1 MDAVILAAGTSSR
14 FGSENKLLAEVS
26 GKPMFLHITEILA
39 SLQRSSRIDEIV
51 LVTNDPA
58 IEDIV
63 KRQYPLL
70 RLVRNDHPEKGLAL
84 SMKLGILHLMR
95 RSERIDR
102 ETSFERKRISEGC
115 LFTVADQPYM
125 TEETIQRLLN
135 SWRLCGVCLEELLP
149 GETGRH
155 DPLHECARGPFV
167 NTAIAACVGSHG
179 PCNPAVFSGCYYKE
193 ILDLPEAETGGRA
206 LLQRYKDRLCLVPA
220 QDRELFDID
229 SKGDLDV

>member
-51 LVTNDPA
+51 LVTN
-58 IEDIV
+58 
-63 KRQYPLL
+63 
-70 RLVRNDHPEKGLAL
+70 EKGLTL

-155 DPLHECARGPFV
+155 DPLHECARGPFA
-167 NTAIAACVGSHG
+167 NTAIAACEGSHG

>member
-102 ETSFERKRISEGC
+102 E
-115 LFTVADQPYM
+115 
-125 TEETIQRLLN
+125 N
-135 SWRLCGVCLEELLP
+135 
-149 GETGRH
+149 
-155 DPLHECARGPFV
+155 
-167 NTAIAACVGSHG
+167 
-179 PCNPAVFSGCYYKE
+179 
-193 ILDLPEAETGGRA
+193 
-206 LLQRYKDRLCLVPA
+206 
-220 QDRELFDID
+220 
-229 SKGDLDV
+229 

>member
-1 MDAVILAAGTSSR
+1 MDAVILAAGTSSH

-39 SLQRSSRIDEIV
+39 SLQRSSRIDEVV

-95 RSERIDR
+95 SRERIDS
-102 ETSFERKRISEGC
+102 ETYFERKRISEGC

-125 TEETIQRLLN
+125 TEETIRRLLN

-149 GETGRH
+149 LRSRDN
-155 DPLHECARGPFV
+155 DPIHGSARGPFA
-167 NTAIAACVGSHG
+167 NTAIAACEGSHG

-193 ILDLPEAETGGRA
+193 ILDLPEEETGGRA
-206 LLQRYKDRLCLVPA
+206 LLQRYKDQLCLVPA
-220 QDRELFDID
+220 GDRELFDID